1 MKEYCEKHGN
11 EEMENIKKAIEEKH
25 QKELQT
31 KKGLENASEAFKSYK
46 LGLLQQRHNIH
57 KQQQVEFARKQGE
70 LAKAEILEDA
80 KKQLVIIKVK
90 RLNEEAAAERK
101 KKDIAKM
108 ALEKSKGN
116 VTVYE
121 GKGDDSQEAWG
132 KGS

>member
-1 MKEYCEKHGN
+1 
-11 EEMENIKKAIEEKH
+11 
-25 QKELQT
+25 
-31 KKGLENASEAFKSYK
+31 
-46 LGLLQQRHNIH
+46 
-57 KQQQVEFARKQGE
+57 

-121 GKGDDSQEAWG
+121 GKGDDS
-132 KGS
+132 